1 MFFCSVCHGN
11 GDTPLQRVKK
21 SMMRKTV
28 QKRRDSIPV
37 KFTDEQKAYFH
48 NTALPELWA
57 LKNKALERM
66 ELAVLPI
73 ASNG

>member
-1 MFFCSVCHGN
+1 M
-11 GDTPLQRVKK
+11 QRVNK

-37 KFTDEQKAYFH
+37 NFTDEQKAYFH
-48 NTALPELWA
+48 DTALPELWA

>member
-1 MFFCSVCHGN
+1 MYFYSVYHGN
-11 GDTPLQRVKK
+11 GDTPLQRVNK

-37 KFTDEQKAYFH
+37 NFTDEQKAYFH

-66 ELAVLPI
+66 ELVALRI
-73 ASNG
+73 AANG